1 MLPRPAGLAAWSQQ
15 ETRNTME
22 KTIAILEGDGIGP
35 EITRE
40 ALKVLDAVAGK
51 FGHRFVKRPAPFGAQ
66 AYFDE
71 GSPFP
76 ESTKRVCDEA
86 DVIIKGPVGLAV
98 ERMNDIPP
106 EHRPELGAILPLRRR
121 YDTFANYRPVV
132 LPKSLASFSPLKP
145 SVVGNGIDI
154 LMIRELVGGIYFGD
168 KVEGPSTGMRSSKDD
183 CTYTDEQ
190 VRRVARVAFEEARK
204 RKSQLTNVHKAN
216 VLATGRFWNA
226 VVEDVAKQYGD
237 VPYRSVLVD
246 NAAFQLVVNPT
257 QFNGVM
263 LLENMQG
270 DILTD
275 QAGGI
280 IGSLGLM
287 PSACVG
293 PKKSYVEPAH
303 GSAPDIAGKN
313 VANPYSM
320 IGSVALMLELCLG
333 LADEARVVWDALFRV
348 FERGTTGDLP
358 AAGKELLTTTEF
370 GNRVVAAL

>member
-1 MLPRPAGLAAWSQQ
+1 
-15 ETRNTME
+15 ME

-132 LPKSLASFSPLKP
+132 LPKALASFSPLKP

-226 VVEDVAKQYGD
+226 VVEDVAKQYSD

-333 LADEARVVWDALFRV
+333 LPDEARVVWDALFRV

-358 AAGKELLTTTEF
+358 AADKQLLTTTEF
-370 GNRVVAAL
+370 GDRVVAAL

>member
-1 MLPRPAGLAAWSQQ
+1 MQDR
-15 ETRNTME
+15 EHME

-40 ALKVLDAVAGK
+40 ALKVLDAVAAKYGHK
-51 FGHRFVKRPAPFGAQ
+51 FNKRPAPFGAQ

-98 ERMNDIPP
+98 ERMNEIPP

-132 LPKSLASFSPLKP
+132 LPKSLASFSPLKA
-145 SVVGNGIDI
+145 SVVGDGIDI
-154 LMIRELVGGIYFGD
+154 LMIRELVGGIYFGE
-168 KVEGPSTGMRSSKDD
+168 KVEGPSTGMKSSKDD

-190 VRRVARVAFEEARK
+190 VRRVARVAFEEARA
-204 RKSQLTNVHKAN
+204 RKTQMTNVHKAN

-226 VVEDVAKQYGD
+226 VVEDVAKQYSD

-246 NAAFQLVVNPT
+246 NAAFQLVLNPR

-275 QAGGI
+275 QAGGV

-313 VANPYSM
+313 AANPYSM

-333 LADEARVVWDALFRV
+333 LRTEAKAIWDALFRV
-348 FERGTTGDLP
+348 FEHGTTGDLP
-358 AAGKELLTTTEF
+358 ASDKELLTTSQF
-370 GNRVVAAL
+370 GDRVVAAL

>member
-1 MLPRPAGLAAWSQQ
+1 
-15 ETRNTME
+15 ME
-22 KTIAILEGDGIGP
+22 KSIAILEGDGIGP

-40 ALKVLDAVAGK
+40 ALKVLDAVAAK
-51 FGHRFVKRPAPFGAQ
+51 YGHRFHKRPAAFGAQ
-66 AYFDE
+66 AYFDQ

-76 ESTKRVCDEA
+76 ESTKKVCDEA

-98 ERMNDIPP
+98 ERMNEIPP
-106 EHRPELGAILPLRRR
+106 EHRPEIGAILPLRRR

-132 LPKSLASFSPLKP
+132 LPKSLAAFSPLKA
-145 SVVGNGIDI
+145 SVVGDGIDI
-154 LMIRELVGGIYFGD
+154 LMIRELVGGIYFGA
-168 KVEGPSTGMRSSKDD
+168 KTEGPSTGMRSAADD

-190 VRRVARVAFEEARK
+190 VRRIAKVAFDEARS
-204 RKSQLTNVHKAN
+204 RKCQMTNVHKAN

-226 VVEDVAKQYGD
+226 VVEDVAKQYPD

-246 NAAFQLVVNPT
+246 NAAFQLVIGPR

-275 QAGGI
+275 QAGGV

-313 VANPYSM
+313 AANPYSM
-320 IGSVALMLELCLG
+320 IGSIALMLELCLG
-333 LADEARVVWDALFRV
+333 LRDEARCIWDALFQV

-358 AAGKELLTTTEF
+358 SPDKELLTTSQF
-370 GNRVVAAL
+370 GDRVVAALQKP